1 MTATSAEKREYF
13 LSYSRADEDFALRLA
28 DDLIAAGVSVW
39 VDQYDIRASQHW
51 DSEIE
56 AAVRRC
62 GGMLVILSPRSV
74 QSANVADEVA
84 CALEAGKCVIPFLI
98 EKCTMP
104 LRMTRLQL
112 IDATTDYDRAL
123 RKCLDEIARASCT
136 WQPAPRAETPYSA
149 PDPVPPAAT
158 TAVAA
163 GMTLSSDESARLC
176 EELARFLGPIA
187 PHVIRQEAISAPS
200 IGQLRARLAQLIPTE
215 AERKQFLG

>member
-1 MTATSAEKREYF
+1 MTATSMETREYF
-13 LSYSRADEDFALRLA
+13 LSYSRRDEEIALLVA
-28 DDLIAAGVSVW
+28 NDLIAAGVSVW

-62 GGMLVILSPRSV
+62 GGMLVILSPRST
-74 QSANVADEVA
+74 QSSNVADEVA
-84 CALEAGKCVIPFLI
+84 FALDAGKCVIPFLI
-98 EKCTMP
+98 EKCAMP

-123 RKCLDEIARASCT
+123 RKCLDEIARASCA
-136 WQPAPRAETPYSA
+136 WQPGAKAETPPSA
-149 PDPVPPAAT
+149 PDPVPAMTSVAPAT
-158 TAVAA
+158 I
-163 GMTLSSDESARLC
+163 LSPHESALLC

-187 PHVIRQEAISAPS
+187 PHIIRREAINAPS
-200 IGQLRARLAQLIPTE
+200 MDQLRARLAQLIPTE

>member
-1 MTATSAEKREYF
+1 MTATSTEKREYF
-13 LSYSRADEDFALRLA
+13 LSYSRTDEEHALRLA
-28 DDLIAAGVSVW
+28 NDLIAAGVSVW

-62 GGMLVILSPRSV
+62 GGMLVILSPRST

-84 CALEAGKCVIPFLI
+84 CALDAGKCVIPFLI
-98 EKCTMP
+98 EKCAMP

-123 RKCLDEIARASCT
+123 RKCLDEIMRASCT
-136 WQPAPRAETPYSA
+136 WQPGSTAGTLASA
-149 PDPVPPAAT
+149 PNPAPSPAMT
-158 TAVAA
+158 SVAA
-163 GMTLSSDESARLC
+163 GTTLSSHESALLC

-187 PHVIRQEAISAPS
+187 PHIIRREAINAPS
-200 IGQLRARLAQLIPTE
+200 MDQLRARLAQLIPTE
-215 AERKQFLG
+215 AERKEFLG